1 MEKHDH
7 GFIKKGQKLLERSVE
22 TLYFYIDKIDKDS
35 LSQINKSDFILV
47 RQFIPE
53 DILKNIHVPIIVF
66 NERLYL
72 PNYEKS
78 FSSHYRFS
86 IKHMLKKKNLI
97 FLTDKIYENH
107 KKKIFSYNGLWID
120 CFPLNSKKN
129 IKDIDLLF
137 LSGHNNHSKSFKVK
151 NFSEININNFDNIIL
166 AMEKYYSKNLSFR
179 EKLLKLKFYKNEF
192 SFDYF
197 YNSSLNNLRFI
208 RKQKNLHS
216 INTLNKNYKIRYYGD
231 NSNDE
236 VFIKNHGLL
245 EYENFDNIFDR
256 SKIIICT
263 SPCHMSI
270 INERFIIAL
279 EHNIIPLVEPYPQY
293 KKLNLPEEF
302 FFDYKN
308 ENLSTKVD
316 NILKN
321 YSKYFEVYLDFK
333 KNLNK
338 IIKKDTIFILDEFRL
353 KSEYIKN
360 NYL

>member
-7 GFIKKGQKLLERSVE
+7 GFIKKGQKLLERSAE
-22 TLYFYIDKIDKDS
+22 ILYFYTNKIDKDS
-35 LSQINKSDFILV
+35 LSQINKSDFILI

-72 PNYEKS
+72 PNYEKI
-78 FSSHYRFS
+78 FSNHYRFS

-97 FLTDKIYENH
+97 FLTDKTYENH
-107 KKKIFSYNGLWID
+107 KKKIFSYTGLWVD
-120 CFPLNSKKN
+120 YLPLNSKRN

-137 LSGHNNHSKSFKVK
+137 LSGHDYRAEAYKVN

-166 AMEKYYSKNLSFR
+166 AMKKYYSKNFSFW
-179 EKLLKLKFYKNEF
+179 EKLLKFNFYKNEF
-192 SFDYF
+192 SFDNF
-197 YNSSLNNLRFI
+197 YNKSLNNLRFL
-208 RKQKNLHS
+208 RKQKNLHC
-216 INTLNKNYKIRYYGD
+216 INKLNKNYKIRYYGN

-236 VFIKNHGLL
+236 VFIKNYGLL
-245 EYENFDNIFDR
+245 EYENFDNTFDR
-256 SKIIICT
+256 TKIIICT

-270 INERFIIAL
+270 INERFSIAL
-279 EHNIIPLVEPYPQY
+279 EHDIIPLVEPYPQY

-321 YSKYFEVYLDFK
+321 YSKYFEIYLNFK
-333 KNLNK
+333 KNLNEMV
-338 IIKKDTIFILDEFRL
+338 KKDTIFILDELKL
-353 KSEYIKN
+353 KSEYIKK